1 VREEE
6 KGGAFEDG
14 RDSLVA
20 AYDADDT
27 TIQLTGVAPKVFGE
41 CKIIF

>member
-14 RDSLVA
+14 HDSVVA

-27 TIQLTGVAPKVFGE
+27 TIQLTGVAPKVVGE
-41 CKIIF
+41 CKITF